1 MVNLSTGRMTKW
13 AIAIAAFLAVGTLLI
28 PILVMF
34 LVQPS
39 REVMAS
45 ILAVF
50 MMVLMGTALVVV
62 DMTAYDVFI
71 VIAA

>member
-13 AIAIAAFLAVGTLLI
+13 AKAIAAFLAVGTLLI

-45 ILAVF
+45 IVAVF
-50 MMVLMGTALVVV
+50 VTVLMGTALVVV
-62 DMTAYDVFI
+62 DMTTYEVFI
-71 VIAA
+71 VMAA

>member
-1 MVNLSTGRMTKW
+1 MTKW